1 MKSTLIYSTSKPNDD
16 RRNALTI
23 ERLKRKKQREILKK
37 YSNASLDSNN
47 KNQNNN
53 NQLIKILS
61 KPIQNILKAN
71 HIESL
76 NDAMFYPLNCDTI
89 EEERL
94 NILQNSLLPI
104 DQLFGNTVQTY
115 LNELPNSAKSIGWL
129 IADYVLKLNK

>member
-1 MKSTLIYSTSKPNDD
+1 
-16 RRNALTI
+16 
-23 ERLKRKKQREILKK
+23 
-37 YSNASLDSNN
+37 
-47 KNQNNN
+47 
-53 NQLIKILS
+53 
-61 KPIQNILKAN
+61 
-71 HIESL
+71 
-76 NDAMFYPLNCDTI
+76 MFYPLNCDTI